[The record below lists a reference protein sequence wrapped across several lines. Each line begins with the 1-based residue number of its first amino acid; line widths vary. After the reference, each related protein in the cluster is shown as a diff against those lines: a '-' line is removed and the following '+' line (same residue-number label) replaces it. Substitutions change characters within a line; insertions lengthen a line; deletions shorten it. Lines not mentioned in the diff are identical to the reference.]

1 MTSLL
6 FTKVLEKAARSGNP
20 KFGSVELRDFLR
32 DKALAATSRNVS
44 SKRFVETKKAK
55 ANVVTTI
62 KPGTMVCYFY
72 DAKHKATLPYYDKF
86 PVGFV
91 IDVQKD
97 YNLFLNLHYLPPI
110 FRARLMDALY
120 DLLNNQKYDDTTKLK
135 MSYDILR
142 SAAKFKYFKPCIKK
156 HLHNRIQ
163 SHMIQIDVREWDYVA
178 FLPLNRFSGANQRKV
193 WDDSIKIINK
203 S

>member
-1 MTSLL
+1 LTTLL

-20 KFGSVELRDFLR
+20 RFGSMELRDFLR
-32 DKALAATSRNVS
+32 DKAMSAISRNVN
-44 SKRFVETKKAK
+44 SKRFINTKKAK
-55 ANVVTTI
+55 ANVVTQI
-62 KPGTMVCYFY
+62 KPGTVVCYFY

-86 PVGFV
+86 PMGFV

-120 DLLNNQKYDDTTKLK
+120 DLLNNQKYDDTTRLK
-135 MSYDILR
+135 MSYNILKG
-142 SAAKFKYFKPCIKK
+142 AAKLKYFKPCIKK
-156 HLHNRIQ
+156 HLHSRIQ
-163 SHMIQIDVREWDYVA
+163 SQMVQIDVKEWDYA
-178 FLPLNRFSGANQRKV
+178 LFLPTARFVGANQRKV

-203 S
+203 T